1 MTGQRLKSLRF
12 AGICS
17 EARNWDLAAG
27 IAMLTPAK
35 PDAQVASDDVL
46 LLILARHGS
55 AELTFSLCRCE
66 SRFIGTKQSQR
77 DNKIVPP

>member
-1 MTGQRLKSLRF
+1 
-12 AGICS
+12 
-17 EARNWDLAAG
+17 
-27 IAMLTPAK
+27 MLTPAK